1 MKNVDEDKCA
11 QCGTPAAPGAKFCES
26 CGAPLAAAPQP
37 AGVKHVDEDKCA
49 QCGTP
54 AAPGAKF
61 CESCGAPLTAVTQ
74 PVEGPAA
81 AEPAAAYAAPGVQV
95 PYQGVAIRFVALL
108 IDAIILGIISYIL
121 IFLFAASAITVDPST
136 GAVSIGP
143 AYYAAIVLGILIELL
158 YFTLLL
164 GRYGQSVGMMV
175 VKIKVVRE
183 ADSGPITYG
192 AAFIRTILL
201 YIDEIPYAIP
211 FLLGAILIWTSDK
224 KQRLGDRVAHTV
236 VLKA

>member
-1 MKNVDEDKCA
+1 MDEDKCA

-37 AGVKHVDEDKCA
+37 VEG
-49 QCGTP
+49 P
-54 AAPGAKF
+54 AAI
-61 CESCGAPLTAVTQ
+61 TQ

-81 AEPAAAYAAPGVQV
+81 AKPAAAYAAPLAQAPYSAPSVAM

-108 IDAIILGIISYIL
+108 VDAIILWIIIGAISL
-121 IFLFAASAITVDPST
+121 AAGYY
-136 GAVSIGP
+136 GAL
-143 AYYAAIVLGILIELL
+143 ALGIVIELL

-175 VKIKVVRE
+175 VKIKVVSE
-183 ADSGPITYG
+183 ADSGRITYR
-192 AAFIRTILL
+192 AAFVRTVLL
-201 YIDEIPYAIP
+201 YIDAIPYVIP
-211 FLLGAILIWTSDK
+211 YLLGAILIWTSDK

>member
-1 MKNVDEDKCA
+1 MQKEVKHVDEDKCA
-11 QCGTPAAPGAKFCES
+11 KCGTPAAPGTKFCES
-26 CGAPLAAAPQP
+26 CGAPL
-37 AGVKHVDEDKCA
+37 
-49 QCGTP
+49 
-54 AAPGAKF
+54 
-61 CESCGAPLTAVTQ
+61 
-74 PVEGPAA
+74 PAA
-81 AEPAAAYAAPGVQV
+81 AQPAQGSATAASAYATPEPQVQ
-95 PYQGVAIRFVALL
+95 YQGVAIRFVALF
-108 IDAIILGIISYIL
+108 IDGIILGIIGYIL
-121 IFLFAASAITVDPST
+121 IFLFAASAITVDTST

-143 AYYAAIVLGILIELL
+143 AYYAAVALVIVIELL

-164 GRYGQSVGMMV
+164 GRYGQSVGMMA
-175 VKIKVVRE
+175 VKIKVVSE

>member
-1 MKNVDEDKCA
+1 MDEDKCA
-11 QCGTPAAPGAKFCES
+11 KCGTPAAPGTKFCES
-26 CGAPLAAAPQP
+26 CGAPL
-37 AGVKHVDEDKCA
+37 
-49 QCGTP
+49 
-54 AAPGAKF
+54 
-61 CESCGAPLTAVTQ
+61 
-74 PVEGPAA
+74 PAA
-81 AEPAAAYAAPGVQV
+81 AQPAQGSAAAASAYATPEPQVQ
-95 PYQGVAIRFVALL
+95 YQGVAIRFVALF
-108 IDAIILGIISYIL
+108 IDGIILGIIGYIL
-121 IFLFAASAITVDPST
+121 IFLFAASAITVDTST

-143 AYYAAIVLGILIELL
+143 AYYAAVALVIVIELL

-164 GRYGQSVGMMV
+164 GRYGQSVGMMA
-175 VKIKVVRE
+175 VKIKVVSE

-236 VLKA
+236 VVKA